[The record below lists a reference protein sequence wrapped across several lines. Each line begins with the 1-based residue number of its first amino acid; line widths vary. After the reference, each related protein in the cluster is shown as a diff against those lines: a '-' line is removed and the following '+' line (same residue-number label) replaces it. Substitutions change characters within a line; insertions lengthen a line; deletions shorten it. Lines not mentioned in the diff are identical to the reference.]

1 MNTIKKI
8 DQKIQ
13 EFLVLKEKESNVL
26 SKFQYSINGES
37 LLFNLLDEEE
47 SKEESKE
54 VDKCKKE
61 QKKLLYSY
69 GEEIVREIYTFYY
82 YGRDS
87 ISPSTSFYD
96 MLKWNRQMNME
107 QMVKKL
113 LGVALKAFI
122 YARDSAK
129 EKFEEHEKNVPQEKE
144 NLEKRER
151 AYEKKGNHSHF
162 KFEKRHTTKSTRE
175 AFLEVQQLFNL
186 SKTDDIQIAKE
197 IIKNIINET
206 NGRVVVDFLGAGSC
220 DHLDYVECDDEI
232 LKIYWKY
239 SSENHFPHN
248 YRIDIALDRL
258 EFIEGLGIVLKGYY
272 RSKKELKEYYFN
284 KEKILNKAYSP
295 AEIEESKDSS
305 FRHYTLRFDKKQ
317 RGSVESFDVT
327 FLPWRYYT
335 VLIQGS
341 NHVIDKRLV
350 DGFLIE
356 KNLQDIEARIDET
369 IKSFRSYSS
378 VDEDEITMFGNR
390 FRKNLESLLKFIL
403 LGSEIMFK
411 ENYEKDMMG
420 SILEQLK
427 NAEKYKYNSSVVPK
441 IIEAVEGSLLKKLNL
456 CSHENVSHK
465 IDGQIIEDVYL
476 DMIDVLEL
484 GFAFFNFEREMKY
497 YKKYKGE
504 ITN

>member
-1 MNTIKKI
+1 MNILNKHE
-8 DQKIQ
+8 QKIQ
-13 EFLVLKEKESNVL
+13 ELIAIKEKVSNLSPNFQHSINLEFVL
-26 SKFQYSINGES
+26 SSNE
-37 LLFNLLDEEE
+37 NEELE
-47 SKEESKE
+47 DKYDKEEKE
-54 VDKCKKE
+54 
-61 QKKLLYSY
+61 LLYGY
-69 GEEIVREIYTFYY
+69 GEETVREIYTFYY

-87 ISPSTSFYD
+87 ISPATSFYD
-96 MLKWNRQMNME
+96 MLKQNRQKSMKE
-107 QMVKKL
+107 MVKKIL
-113 LGVALKAFI
+113 EVGFESFKNSWE
-122 YARDSAK
+122 SAK

-151 AYEKKGNHSHF
+151 AYEKKGNHSYF
-162 KFEKRHTTKSTRE
+162 KFENGYTTKSTRE
-175 AFLEVQQLFNL
+175 AFLEVQQSFNL
-186 SKTDDIQIAKE
+186 TKTNDIKLAKE
-197 IIKNIINET
+197 IIENIIKET
-206 NGRVVVDFLGAGSC
+206 NGGVVVDFLGAGSC

-239 SSENHFPHN
+239 SSENNFPHN
-248 YRIDIALDRL
+248 IRIDIALDRL

-272 RSKKELKEYYFN
+272 RSKKELKEYYFS

-305 FRHYTLRFDKKQ
+305 FRHYTLQFDKKQ

-356 KNLQDIEARIDET
+356 KNLQDIEARIDKT

-378 VDEDEITMFGNR
+378 VDEDEITMFGNM

-403 LGSEIMFK
+403 LASEIMFK
-411 ENYEKDMMG
+411 ENYKNDMMG

-441 IIEAVEGSLLKKLNL
+441 IIKAVKDDSLLLTNLNL

-465 IDGQIIEDVYL
+465 IDGQIVEDIYI
-476 DMIDVLEL
+476 DMVNVLEL
-484 GFAFFNFEREMKY
+484 GFEFFNFERDERK
-497 YKKYKGE
+497 
-504 ITN
+504 